1 MATTRLFPARAPGDH
16 SSSQSRTISID
27 HGSGCAQLSFPTVGE
42 MTMTAPVR
50 PPISRREMLSK
61 VPQVTAAFWLI
72 KVLCTT
78 VGETCAD
85 LLNDKL
91 GLGLTMTTYIMG
103 IFLAVMLIAQFT
115 LRRYVPAA
123 YWSVVV
129 LLSVVGTLITDNLTD
144 NFGVALTTTT
154 TIFAVALAI
163 VFAVWYAVERTLS
176 IHSIVTIRREVFY
189 WLAILFTFALGTAA
203 GDLVSEKLSLGYLVA
218 TALFAA
224 LIGLFALA
232 WRMKV
237 NAVFVFWG
245 AYILTRPLGAS
256 IGDLL
261 GQHRAD
267 GGLGLGQLKISVVFL
282 LTITALVGYVTR
294 TRVDVLDEAGQVDE
308 PSVPADYASASW
320 AVDVH

>member
-1 MATTRLFPARAPGDH
+1 
-16 SSSQSRTISID
+16 
-27 HGSGCAQLSFPTVGE
+27 
-42 MTMTAPVR
+42 
-50 PPISRREMLSK
+50 MLSK
-61 VPQVTAAFWLI
+61 VPQVTAAFWVI

-85 LLNDKL
+85 LLNDEL
-91 GLGLTMTTYIMG
+91 GLGLTMTTYVMG

-115 LRRYVPAA
+115 LRRYVPAV
-123 YWSVVV
+123 YWFVVVVV

-163 VFAVWYAVERTLS
+163 VFAAWYAVERTLS

-224 LIGLFALA
+224 LIGVFALA
-232 WRMKV
+232 WRMNV

-245 AYILTRPLGAS
+245 AYILTGRWAPRSATCWAS
-256 IGDLL
+256 S
-261 GQHRAD
+261 RR
-267 GGLGLGQLKISVVFL
+267 
-282 LTITALVGYVTR
+282 TA
-294 TRVDVLDEAGQVDE
+294 A
-308 PSVPADYASASW
+308 W
-320 AVDVH
+320 AWAA